1 MSAMM
6 RPLLIICASGFL
18 CLCVSFSAQAQDS
31 APPAQAPSAAAP
43 DQNPPPFAFVP
54 GNQKKFDEGA
64 AAFDA
69 GDYEKAFKIFSKLAD
84 RYDLAAMRN
93 VALMERKGLGTDKD
107 PQAAEDMMEQAARRG
122 LPTAQADLGVM
133 LMDGEAGPPDEK
145 AALPWLE
152 EAAMAQHPI
161 AQFRLGELLEE
172 GAVVP
177 KNLPVAELLYGA
189 AARHG
194 VTEAAER
201 LKKLKGWKEL
211 PKGFM
216 DGPDPA
222 PVMPPPAAATPPSNA
237 PPSP

>member
-18 CLCVSFSAQAQDS
+18 CLCAPFAAQAED
-31 APPAQAPSAAAP
+31 ATPPPAPQTAAP
-43 DQNPPPFAFVP
+43 DQNPPPLPFVP
-54 GNQKKFDEGA
+54 GNQKKFDQGA

-69 GDYEKAFKIFSKLAD
+69 GDYKEAYRIFSELAGN
-84 RYDLAAMRN
+84 YDLAAMRN
-93 VALMERKGLGTDKD
+93 VALMERKGLGTPKD
-107 PQAAEDMMEQAARRG
+107 PQAAEDMMGKAARRG

-133 LMDGEAGPPDEK
+133 LMDGEAGSPDEK

-152 EAAMAQHPI
+152 KAARAQHPI

-177 KNLPVAELLYGA
+177 KNIQAAELLYGA

-194 VTEAAER
+194 VAEAAER
-201 LKKLKGWKEL
+201 LEKLKGWTEL
-211 PKGFM
+211 PPGFM
-216 DGPDPA
+216 DGPDP
-222 PVMPPPAAATPPSNA
+222 VVLPATTPPSNTA
-237 PPSP
+237 PSP

>member
-18 CLCVSFSAQAQDS
+18 CLCVSFSAQAQDYGPPAS
-31 APPAQAPSAAAP
+31 APAA
-43 DQNPPPFAFVP
+43 DQNPPPLPYVP

-69 GDYEKAFKIFSKLAD
+69 GDYEKAFRIFSELAD
-84 RYDLAAMRN
+84 HYDLGAMRN

-107 PQAAEDMMEQAARRG
+107 PKAAEEMMEQAARRG

-133 LMDGEAGPPDEK
+133 LMDGEAGAPDEK

-161 AQFRLGELLEE
+161 AQFRLGELFEE

-177 KNLPVAELLYGA
+177 KNMEVAELLYGA

-194 VTEAAER
+194 VTEAGER
-201 LKKLKGWKEL
+201 LKKLKGWTEL
-211 PKGFM
+211 PHGFM

-222 PVMPPPAAATPPSNA
+222 PVIPPPSDAPPSNA
-237 PPSP
+237 APSP

>member
-6 RPLLIICASGFL
+6 RPLLIICAV

-31 APPAQAPSAAAP
+31 APTAPAAAS

-69 GDYEKAFKIFSKLAD
+69 GDYDKAFRIFSKLAD
-84 RYDLAAMRN
+84 HYDLAAMRN

-107 PQAAEDMMEQAARRG
+107 PQAAEDMLEQAARRG

-152 EAAMAQHPI
+152 EAAMAEHPI
-161 AQFRLGELLEE
+161 AQFRLGELFEE
-172 GAVVP
+172 GTVVP
-177 KNLPVAELLYGA
+177 KNMPVAELLYGA

-222 PVMPPPAAATPPSNA
+222 PVIPPPSDAPPSNA

>member
-6 RPLLIICASGFL
+6 RPLLIICT
-18 CLCVSFSAQAQDS
+18 CLCVSFAARAQD
-31 APPAQAPSAAAP
+31 AAPPPAQTAAP
-43 DQNPPPFAFVP
+43 DQNPPPLAFVP

-84 RYDLAAMRN
+84 HYDLGAMRN
-93 VALMERKGLGTDKD
+93 VALMERKGLGTPKN
-107 PQAAEDMMEQAARRG
+107 PHAAEDMMERAAQRG
-122 LPTAQADLGVM
+122 LPTAQSDLGVM

-152 EAAMAQHPI
+152 RAAAAQHPI
-161 AQFRLGELLEE
+161 AQFRLGELFEE

-177 KNLPVAELLYGA
+177 KNMEVAELLYGA

-201 LKKLKGWKEL
+201 LKKLKGWTEL
-211 PKGFM
+211 PPGFM

-222 PVMPPPAAATPPSNA
+222 PVLVPVTPPPAKTPPN
-237 PPSP
+237 P